1 MAFREIMPTRIAWAI
16 KVSGVTDIN
25 VDLRDLLYGIPL
37 TPVRRA
43 YRTQG
48 LAETGIVTR
57 PTKNGNIQILLKAL
71 INILSL
77 NFSLT
82 QTTTKTWIKELARSL
97 ENSGARYLR

>member
-1 MAFREIMPTRIAWAI
+1 MPTKIAWAI
-16 KVSGVTDIN
+16 KVSGVININ
-25 VDLRDLLYGIPL
+25 VVLRDLLYGIPL

-48 LAETGIVTR
+48 LADTGMVTR
-57 PTKNGNIQILLKAL
+57 PTKNGNIQILLQAL

-82 QTTTKTWIKELARSL
+82 QTTTKT
-97 ENSGARYLR
+97 